1 VTKFVTKAEQ
11 FFAIVA
17 IAAALLFVCGPA
29 TAAEKKGAPEKKAP
43 PVATNPAN
51 PGEEYAVCSPD
62 YSDKQILAMAK
73 FVGQLSPELVLKV
86 RPILLKC
93 DFKVNDRLL
102 TTIAEIQDEMDEIE
116 FTSPEQEKEF
126 RQEKA
131 KEIEIQ
137 VVLTQKPVNQA
148 ELKKLVGDL
157 FEIRQ
162 RSMKSALADLEKEAE
177 LLKKRIEERQKLKDG
192 ITERKA
198 KEIVSGEQP
207 ESDDKEPPKDPL
219 AWD

>member
-1 VTKFVTKAEQ
+1 MTKFVTKTGQ

-17 IAAALLFVCGPA
+17 AVTALLFVCGPA
-29 TAAEKKGAPEKKAP
+29 TAAERKGAPEKKAP
-43 PVATNPAN
+43 PVATTSAGT
-51 PGEEYAVCSPD
+51 GEEFAACSPD

-116 FTSPEQEKEF
+116 FASPEQEKEF

-137 VVLTQKPVNQA
+137 IVLTQKPINQA

-162 RSMKSALADLEKEAE
+162 KNMKSALADLEKQVE
-177 LLKKRIEERQKLKDG
+177 LIKKRIEERQKLKDR

-198 KEIVSGEQP
+198 KELVTGEQP
-207 ESDDKEPPKDPL
+207 EADDKEPPNDPL